1 MALIRVADPGC
12 RNDATIGANL
22 SSVKTDIICRVSG
35 INRNLDSVKMSGSR
49 QTLQAEAFD
58 PRKQVISASFAAH
71 VATSPPLK
79 VTLGAR

>member
-22 SSVKTDIICRVSG
+22 S
-35 INRNLDSVKMSGSR
+35 SVKMSGSR